1 MKKIDNIKRVL
12 ACAKKE
18 NIRPAGINDIKSIL
32 GIYRPYVEN
41 TVYTFE
47 YEVPIYEEFIKRFEE
62 HVNFCPWLVY
72 ECDGEVLGYAYGGKA
87 FSRAAYQWCAEVS
100 IYLKED
106 VQKRGIGS
114 KLYAVLENIMELQG
128 YKIFYAIITSS
139 NLSSIKF
146 HGKLGYM
153 TIAAFPE
160 CGFKFGDWHGV
171 TWMEKRVGKN
181 EKPNE
186 APLAWSEFINNI

>member
-32 GIYRPYVEN
+32 EIYRPYVEN

-153 TIAAFPE
+153 TIAVFP
-160 CGFKFGDWHGV
+160 
-171 TWMEKRVGKN
+171 
-181 EKPNE
+181 
-186 APLAWSEFINNI
+186 